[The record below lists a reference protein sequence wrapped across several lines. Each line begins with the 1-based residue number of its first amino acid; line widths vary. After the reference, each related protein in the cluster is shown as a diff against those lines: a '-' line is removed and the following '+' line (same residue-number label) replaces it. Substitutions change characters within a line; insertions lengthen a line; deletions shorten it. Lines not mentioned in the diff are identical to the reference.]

1 MNMDRIALDPTVC
14 HGKPTIRGTRV
25 TVSDLLA
32 AVAAGDPIDQV
43 AKDYAVGLE
52 DVLSAIEYARQTLDH
67 ESHFRLRAK
76 AS

>member
-52 DVLSAIEYARQTLDH
+52 DVLAAIEYARQTLDH